1 MAYERFDPALLVKEV
16 HEITETLI
24 KIKAGTLSSHE
35 LDAMNFDSQV
45 FMHAHHGH
53 EGRYD
58 DDDDYGGEY
67 GDYDEEDDDY
77 GIGNHRGIQ
86 KSLGKKGSQPK
97 NSNKQISSVITALV
111 KNSKKRW

>member
-1 MAYERFDPALLVKEV
+1 MKEV

-24 KIKAGTLSSHE
+24 KIKAGTLSSLE

-53 EGRYD
+53 EGSYD
-58 DDDDYGGEY
+58 EMYGDEY
-67 GDYDEEDDDY
+67 GDYDDEDDDY
-77 GIGNHRGIQ
+77 GIGEHRGIQ

-97 NSNKQISSVITALV
+97 NSNKQISSVITTLV
-111 KNSKKRW
+111 KNSKKRR